1 MSELLPDLRS
11 VYVLLVDD
19 DAEILEFTAG
29 LFRMCG
35 ATVKAITGAPQA
47 LEVARQVSPHVV
59 VTDIAMPGKDG
70 YWLGDQLEASGLAAV
85 PVIALTAF
93 AV

>member
-1 MSELLPDLRS
+1 
-11 VYVLLVDD
+11 VDD

-70 YWLGDQLEASGLAAV
+70 YRLGDQLRHRGWRRCPSL
-85 PVIALTAF
+85 L
-93 AV
+93 